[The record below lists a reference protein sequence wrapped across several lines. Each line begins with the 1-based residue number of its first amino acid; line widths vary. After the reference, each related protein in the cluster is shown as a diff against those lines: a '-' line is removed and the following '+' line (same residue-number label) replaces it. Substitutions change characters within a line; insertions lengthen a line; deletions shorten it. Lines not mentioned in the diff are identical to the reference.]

1 MKLRKLGAIAAAA
14 ALSVSALAACS
25 GPDKG
30 GANNSGS
37 GSDKSASKQA
47 SGERISVADFDK
59 LVASGP
65 VADDAEIQKSP
76 WAKAIKEKGKLAY
89 GGVGTSPIFALTDV
103 TSNRVTGFDAGIADL
118 LAHYILG
125 GSEADVAK
133 HSSMTV
139 MTPDTR
145 EPRLIDGSVD
155 TVIATYSVTPERLE
169 KVNFAGPY
177 YSSGISVLVKDDNN
191 DVKSIDDLKGKKI
204 AVQSGSTALKVVEA
218 KIPDAKQT
226 LFENSEACVTAVKQG
241 QVDAYVQDEAMLLS
255 TVAKSDGNIK
265 VVGKPITQDPYGI
278 GLPKEHKDAVEFVN
292 GFLKKIEEDGTWKKL
307 WDKTVGPF
315 STTDAPKPPTIGDF
329 GEAAQKK

>member
-1 MKLRKLGAIAAAA
+1 MKLRKLGAIAATAA
-14 ALSVSALAACS
+14 ISVSALAACS

-30 GANNSGS
+30 HAPNASS
-37 GSDKSASKQA
+37 GSDKTSSKSASGQ
-47 SGERISVADFDK
+47 RVTVADFDK
-59 LVASGP
+59 LIASGP
-65 VADDAEIQKSP
+65 VASDAEIEKSP
-76 WAKAIKEKGKLAY
+76 WAKAIKQKGKLDY

-103 TSNRVTGFDAGIADL
+103 TTNRVTGFDAGIADL

-155 TVIATYSVTPERLE
+155 TVVATYSVTPERLE

-177 YSSGISVLVKDDNN
+177 YSSGVSVLVKNSNN
-191 DVKSIDDLKGKKI
+191 DIKSIDDLKGKKI
-204 AVQSGSTALKVVEA
+204 AIQSGSTALKLVES

-226 LFENSEACVTAVKQG
+226 LFDNNEACVTAVKQG

-255 TVAKSDGNIK
+255 AVAKSDGNIK
-265 VVGKPITQDPYGI
+265 VVGKPLTKDPYGI
-278 GLPKEHKDAVEFVN
+278 GLPKNKQDAVEFVN
-292 GFLKKIEEDGTWKKL
+292 GFLKKIEQDGTWQKL
-307 WDKTVGPF
+307 WDATVGPF
-315 STTDAPKPPTIGDF
+315 NTADAPKPPTIGDF
-329 GEAAQKK
+329 GEAAKKK